1 MRNKGTDQMSRRKPA
16 ETRAEV
22 IRLRRTGT
30 SYRDIAKRVGVS
42 DASAR
47 AWVKA
52 DDAVPATVEATEPT
66 EAPPAAELDL
76 TPLPPDADA
85 LARAK
90 HLYDKYVGM
99 ATAAERDGNHTAAG
113 RMMRDA
119 GGQALL
125 IARLEKGAAA
135 ESDVVK
141 MSRPEIEQAI
151 ASVKE
156 RLQVL
161 AAVPFTCSEC
171 GRAVRVRAVK
181 GE

>member
-1 MRNKGTDQMSRRKPA
+1 MSLRKSA

-47 AWVKA
+47 AWVRA
-52 DDAVPATVEATEPT
+52 DDAAPAPAEQAEP

-161 AAVPFTCSEC
+161 AAVPFACSEC
-171 GRAVRVRAVK
+171 GRAVRIKAVK

>member
-1 MRNKGTDQMSRRKPA
+1 MSRRKSV

-52 DDAVPATVEATEPT
+52 DDAAPAPAELPEPELPEP

-99 ATAAERDGNHTAAG
+99 ASAAERDGNHTAAG

-161 AAVPFTCSEC
+161 AGVPFTCSEC

-181 GE
+181 GD